1 MCKGSRIDILINITL
16 LATDMSP
23 LLTKSFAV
31 WPAGPAEIGSGQFQV
46 DHNHINKNCNESV
59 NNN

>member
-46 DHNHINKNCNESV
+46 DHNHINKNCN
-59 NNN
+59 